1 MPCHPGQRVETS
13 RHSFVAQ
20 GEGRTTHCPY
30 WKQLNQQKQCRQPP
44 AGHGHARAGLDD
56 ADIGQA
62 AQHVG
67 VVVCAALIC
76 AALRRGRCCCAV
88 LRRGRCAPLSAAA
101 GRPLSSSGVS
111 LGACALRPTDDSVS
125 SLEAWLRTCA
135 PDCLGSTSEAADRH
149 LSSTGRQP
157 PKGMAWA
164 SAQVGTSHRNV

>member
-88 LRRGRCAPLSAAA
+88 LRRGRCRATVRCGRQAAQQLWREL
-101 GRPLSSSGVS
+101 GR
-111 LGACALRPTDDSVS
+111 
-125 SLEAWLRTCA
+125 LRTQA
-135 PDCLGSTSEAADRH
+135 
-149 LSSTGRQP
+149 
-157 PKGMAWA
+157 
-164 SAQVGTSHRNV
+164 N